1 MLNINKK
8 KELSNQNE
16 SQRRKNKRLNITQ
29 ALKIQ
34 FKKKKLI
41 IKSQKQIVIW
51 EKTYPRYMTYKMWL
65 YLKYQDFLQI
75 SRGKNILI
83 EKICEN
89 YGEEFHKEY
98 KWNIMKKRH

>member
-1 MLNINKK
+1 MLNIYIK

-51 EKTYPRYMTYKMWL
+51 EKTYPRYMTYKM
-65 YLKYQDFLQI
+65 
-75 SRGKNILI
+75 
-83 EKICEN
+83 
-89 YGEEFHKEY
+89 
-98 KWNIMKKRH
+98 